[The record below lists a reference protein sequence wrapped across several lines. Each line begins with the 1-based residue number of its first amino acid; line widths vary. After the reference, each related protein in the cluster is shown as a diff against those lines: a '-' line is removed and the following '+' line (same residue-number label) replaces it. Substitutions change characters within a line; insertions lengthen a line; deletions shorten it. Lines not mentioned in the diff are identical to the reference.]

1 MVATIMAMPGSASLL
16 FLHSTSYTNGTYA
29 CDTLGAGGTEVFM
42 RIHMRAISLASASLA
57 LILFSGISIPAFAS
71 GDDKSPTPAS
81 AASKNA
87 APVPD
92 REKKVYTNDD
102 IDRMWPKPKLSVVS
116 ASRAQN
122 QAAAVS
128 RAAVVAAEPLSP
140 ERNPVWY
147 ASQVAALEDEL
158 GSLAAAEVRLREFRT
173 SGSTDTPPGTR
184 LGLQLNAPCDGI
196 TTDNEI
202 SNLEQRRAEI
212 EQQIAALEDTA
223 QQNDMPPAV
232 IRDAPEILA
241 AAQKPLSPAQERV
254 LLAEQQAQL
263 ADELNATQE
272 ELASMSEQAAAQ
284 RANLQPPT
292 PGFGGNM
299 TTDLI
304 ERLDNRASEIQEAL
318 DQSEEAARTVG
329 PVLP

>member
-1 MVATIMAMPGSASLL
+1 
-16 FLHSTSYTNGTYA
+16 
-29 CDTLGAGGTEVFM
+29 M

-71 GDDKSPTPAS
+71 GDDKSPAPAS
-81 AASKNA
+81 SASKNA
-87 APVPD
+87 VPAPD

-102 IDRMWPKPKLSVVS
+102 IDRMWPKPKLAVVS
-116 ASRAQN
+116 ISRVKN
-122 QAAAVS
+122 QLVVVS
-128 RAAVVAAEPLSP
+128 RAAAVAAEPLSP
-140 ERNPVWY
+140 ERNPLWY

-158 GSLAAAEVRLREFRT
+158 GSIAAAEERLREFRA

-202 SNLEQRRAEI
+202 SNLEQRRVEI

-241 AAQKPLSPAQERV
+241 AAQKPLSPVQERA

-263 ADELNATQE
+263 SDELNATQE

-304 ERLDNRASEIQEAL
+304 ERLDNRASEIREAL
-318 DQSEEAARTVG
+318 DQNEEAARQAG
-329 PVLP
+329 AGQR

>member
-1 MVATIMAMPGSASLL
+1 
-16 FLHSTSYTNGTYA
+16 
-29 CDTLGAGGTEVFM
+29 M
-42 RIHMRAISLASASLA
+42 RIPMRAISLASASLA
-57 LILFSGISIPAFAS
+57 LLLFSGISIPAFAS
-71 GDDKSPTPAS
+71 GDDKSPATAS
-81 AASKNA
+81 ASSKNA

-102 IDRMWPKPKLSVVS
+102 IDRMWPKPKLAVVS
-116 ASRAQN
+116 ASRAQSQPVTN
-122 QAAAVS
+122 SREAAV
-128 RAAVVAAEPLSP
+128 AAQPLSP
-140 ERNPVWY
+140 ERNPLWY

-158 GSLAAAEVRLREFRT
+158 ASLATQEDRLREFRT
-173 SGSTDTPPGTR
+173 SGSTDTVPGTR
-184 LGLQLNAPCDGI
+184 TGLELNAPCDGF
-196 TTDNEI
+196 TTDNQI
-202 SNLEQRRAEI
+202 FNLAQRRAEI

-241 AAQKPLSPAQERV
+241 AAQKPLSPARERV

-263 ADELNATQE
+263 ADELNATQN
-272 ELASMSEQAAAQ
+272 ELTGMSEQATALG
-284 RANLQPPT
+284 ANLQPPT

-318 DQSEEAARTVG
+318 DQSEEAAPLSG
-329 PVLP
+329 PVQP